1 MLGRSGS
8 WRSLEVA
15 ADGRNEDDGES
26 VGEPGQKLEGA
37 EASVGRG
44 ESRERKMRAGG
55 GLHRAPDVEVLAAD
69 FLPARRKKKTRG
81 AGASP
86 GSY

>member
-1 MLGRSGS
+1 MLGSSGS
-8 WRSLEVA
+8 WRSSEVA
-15 ADGRNEDDGES
+15 ADGRNEDDGEA

-44 ESRERKMRAGG
+44 KSRERKMRAGG

-69 FLPARRKKKTRG
+69 FLPGPRKKSSRG
-81 AGASP
+81 AG
-86 GSY
+86 G

>member
-1 MLGRSGS
+1 MGAR
-8 WRSLEVA
+8 RRVTPNE
-15 ADGRNEDDGES
+15 RNEDDGDA
-26 VGEPGQKLEGA
+26 VGEPGQKSEGA
-37 EASVGRG
+37 EALVGRG

-55 GLHRAPDVEVLAAD
+55 GLHRALDVEVLAPD